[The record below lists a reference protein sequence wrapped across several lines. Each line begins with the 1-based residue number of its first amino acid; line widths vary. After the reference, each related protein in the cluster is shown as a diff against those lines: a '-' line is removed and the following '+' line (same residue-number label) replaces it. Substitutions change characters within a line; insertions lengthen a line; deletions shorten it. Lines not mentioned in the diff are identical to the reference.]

1 MDFFGPLFANLPVFL
16 PVLLRGAGATLVLTA
31 LSGVVSV
38 AGGLGLAVVR
48 TSRLPFVS
56 QIATGYIEVIRAIPV
71 LASLLVIYFGLEE
84 FGINLPSLVA
94 AVTGLGMIGSAY
106 MAENLRGGFAA
117 IPKGQRE
124 AAASVGL
131 SPTQVMSHVL
141 LPQAIR
147 VAIPPSI
154 NYAISLLKDTAI
166 ASTVAAPELLF
177 AAKGLVSQFIL
188 PLQVYFL
195 TGLIYLAMS
204 LPLAMLGRY
213 LERRLA
219 AGVLQ

>member
-1 MDFFGPLFANLPVFL
+1 VDFFGPLFANLPVFL

-71 LASLLVIYFGLEE
+71 LASLFVIYFGLEE

>member
-1 MDFFGPLFANLPVFL
+1 MDFFGPFFANLPVFL

-31 LSGVVSV
+31 LSAVVSV

-48 TSRLPFVS
+48 TSRLPFFS
-56 QIATGYIEVIRAIPV
+56 QAATVYIEVIRSIPV
-71 LASLLVIYFGLEE
+71 LASLFVIYFGLSE
-84 FGINLPSLVA
+84 FGINLPSVVA
-94 AVTGLGMIGSAY
+94 AVIGLGLIGSAY

-117 IPKGQRE
+117 IPKGQSE
-124 AAASVGL
+124 AAASIGL
-131 SPTQVMSHVL
+131 SPAQAMAHVI

-177 AAKGLVSQFIL
+177 AARGLVSQFLL

-195 TGLIYLAMS
+195 AGLIYLAMS
-204 LPLAMLGRY
+204 LPLAVLGRY

-219 AGVLQ
+219 AGLLQ